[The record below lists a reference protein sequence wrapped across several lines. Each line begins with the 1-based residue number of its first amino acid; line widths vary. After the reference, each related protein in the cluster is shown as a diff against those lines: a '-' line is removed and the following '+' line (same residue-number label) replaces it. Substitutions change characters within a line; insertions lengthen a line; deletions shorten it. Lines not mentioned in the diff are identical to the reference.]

1 MKKILLIGD
10 SIRNQYNAYVK
21 KALEDV
27 AEVYTHEDSAR
38 FTTHTLRSL
47 YNWVQNGNLPE
58 DMDVVHW
65 NVSLWDIM
73 RLYGDDTPLT
83 PLDTYALNIKR
94 IDKALRIFFPKA
106 KFIFATCTAVREE
119 LFKEWWYTRRNADA
133 IAYSKVAVEAL
144 KNTDTVIND
153 LTTHT
158 QNLDVSYYCDNTHFS
173 EDKGVPYIARKVL
186 DVICEVANID
196 KSKIKNA
203 DGTAVRKQ
211 EASVFG
217 V

>member
-1 MKKILLIGD
+1 
-10 SIRNQYNAYVK
+10 
-21 KALEDV
+21 
-27 AEVYTHEDSAR
+27 
-38 FTTHTLRSL
+38 
-47 YNWVQNGNLPE
+47 
-58 DMDVVHW
+58 MDIVHW

-106 KFIFATCTAVREE
+106 KFVFATCTAVREE

-133 IAYSKVAVEAL
+133 KTYSQEAVKVLVS
-144 KNTDTVIND
+144 TDTVVND
-153 LTTHT
+153 LFEHT
-158 QNLDVSYYCDNTHFS
+158 KDLDESYYCDNTHFS